1 MEKPRLHRLCN
12 VGGLRKRE
20 WTGRRGL
27 PWFTL
32 LFVPALLVIASLV
45 VTCVVLLRFSFNRW
59 DPVEM
64 TVPDWTLANYIAL
77 FTNHVEARA
86 FITTLRISLIVT
98 SVCLVIGYPVAYGIA
113 TARRYRRVL
122 TFLLITPML
131 MDVLVRAFGWVVL
144 LGTGGLVEVLMTHLG
159 IWLRPHQILYTDVS
173 VMLELIHELIP
184 FMVLPIANVVE
195 RIDPRLTE
203 AAMNLRAG
211 PIRAFF
217 HVLLPLS
224 IPGILAGTFLTF
236 ALAMSAFVAPLILGG
251 GNVVTMTIIMSQSML
266 TTLDWPS
273 GAAQAVVLVT
283 IVVGLLA
290 INRYILQTRAIR
302 K

>member
-1 MEKPRLHRLCN
+1 
-12 VGGLRKRE
+12 
-20 WTGRRGL
+20 
-27 PWFTL
+27 
-32 LFVPALLVIASLV
+32 
-45 VTCVVLLRFSFNRW
+45 
-59 DPVEM
+59 
-64 TVPDWTLANYIAL
+64 
-77 FTNHVEARA
+77 
-86 FITTLRISLIVT
+86 
-98 SVCLVIGYPVAYGIA
+98 
-113 TARRYRRVL
+113 
-122 TFLLITPML
+122 
-131 MDVLVRAFGWVVL
+131 
-144 LGTGGLVEVLMTHLG
+144 
-159 IWLRPHQILYTDVS
+159 
-173 VMLELIHELIP
+173 MLELIHELIP